1 MAPVCVLVT
10 LTAAPTSTPPVAS
23 VTMPVIWPNVWA
35 REAMGTAR
43 KRLVE
48 KTSERPRRIAHLV
61 SFLVATGGGKI
72 RMRQYHAVQERHK
85 RPKDG
90 SAFERPTRVDVVHNA
105 LRGLQRSRRVP
116 APAPRTSTLFWL
128 RCCSSRSV

>member
-10 LTAAPTSTPPVAS
+10 LTVAPTSTPPVAS

-35 REAMGTAR
+35 RDAMGTAR

-72 RMRQYHAVQERHK
+72 LMHVA
-85 RPKDG
+85 
-90 SAFERPTRVDVVHNA
+90 A
-105 LRGLQRSRRVP
+105 LVEVGKLAHQ
-116 APAPRTSTLFWL
+116 APRERETTRPSATSARNRTMRVQTAADLL
-128 RCCSSRSV
+128 SPGPL